1 MDLVRNAVANV
12 SAGWWAVDL
21 AGKLTDVIFFFFSIP
36 RSFSFLLSPPRAY
49 QRKEQQTN
57 WNVPPPLHA
66 VLVEIARL
74 ADEKQTPESKRVADL
89 SRVRLWALLFLCS
102 FFTPFD

>member
-1 MDLVRNAVANV
+1 MDLMRNAVANV

-21 AGKLTDVIFFFFSIP
+21 AGKLTDGGFFFLRWSLF
-36 RSFSFLLSPPRAY
+36 LSPRVY
-49 QRKEQQTN
+49 RRKEQQTD
-57 WNVPPPLHA
+57 WNVPPPLDA

-89 SRVRLWALLFLCS
+89 SRVRF
-102 FFTPFD
+102 

>member
-1 MDLVRNAVANV
+1 M
-12 SAGWWAVDL
+12 DL
-21 AGKLTDVIFFFFSIP
+21 AGKLTDVILFFFLRVRLVFFLSRP
-36 RSFSFLLSPPRAY
+36 RNY

-89 SRVRLWALLFLCS
+89 SRVRFSELFFV
-102 FFTPFD
+102 FFSHRSTDVVARFYSSR

>member
-21 AGKLTDVIFFFFSIP
+21 AGKLTDVILFFFYRVRLVFFLCPARP
-36 RSFSFLLSPPRAY
+36 RNY

-89 SRVRLWALLFLCS
+89 SRVR
-102 FFTPFD
+102 FF